1 MGFYDINVTK
11 KIIKSNGIATL
22 GPGGTPV
29 LPKLTI
35 GGILE
40 KVGVIIQGTPTYTP
54 GTGTI
59 ARDIQGGYNVMSNM
73 SIIPNQQ
80 VPIVSVSGFGNW
92 LFNTVK
98 EGLELDNFDAYD
110 IITGLTSPAPA
121 AGLAG
126 FTYIQDALDPSW
138 VNSSFIIA
146 APSGNQAA
154 TWSIP
159 NYLYT
164 TQRMFNGIVG
174 YWELGNPL
182 AQLTVSLTPSYS
194 GAASPFNIYSATAG
208 VAPYFIT
215 GNATVTLATPQ
226 ADIVRYLFDTPVNPQ
241 DRPPVTFINTILED
255 SFQNSPGG
263 ATQVKYTFQPLSG
276 YIARVVM
283 YVFNS
288 TTSKGVDPTLML
300 ASNSLQMN
308 IGDGTSIVSESIY
321 ETALRQKN
329 LLGFDLP
336 RGAFFFD
343 FLGRDLTWQ
352 EVYSTYD
359 TANINAVLNFSSALG
374 ASSTGKV
381 IKQVMKPLQYVSK

>member
-1 MGFYDINVTK
+1 MSFYDLNVTK
-11 KIIKSNGIATL
+11 KIIKSNGIQSL

-40 KVGVIIQGTPTYTP
+40 KVGVLAQGVVTYTV

-59 ARDIQGGYNVMSNM
+59 ARDIQGGYNVFTNM

-80 VPIVSVSGFGNW
+80 VPIVSVSGYGNW
-92 LFNTVK
+92 LFNIVK
-98 EGLELDNFDAYD
+98 EGLELDNFDAYGFL
-110 IITGLTSPAPA
+110 TGTV
-121 AGLAG
+121 
-126 FTYIQDALDPSW
+126 TQEQDPLDPSW
-138 VNSSFIIA
+138 VDGSSIITT
-146 APSGNQAA
+146 PSGNQAA
-154 TWSIP
+154 TWTVP

-182 AQLTVSLTPSYS
+182 AQLTVSLTPGYAN
-194 GAASPFNIYSATAG
+194 AASPFNIASLTPG
-208 VAPYFIT
+208 QQPYLVT
-215 GNATVTLATPQ
+215 GNATVTIATPQ
-226 ADIVRYLFDTPVNPQ
+226 ADIVRYLYDTPVNPQ
-241 DRPPVTFINTILED
+241 DRPPVTFINTIIED
-255 SFQNSPGG
+255 TFQNNPGG
-263 ATQVKYTFQPLSG
+263 ATQLKYTFQPLSG
-276 YIARVVM
+276 YLARVVA

-288 TTSKGVDPTLML
+288 TTNKGVDPTLML

-336 RGAFFFD
+336 RGAFFMD

-359 TANINAVLNFSSALG
+359 TANINLTMNFSSGLG
-374 ASSTGKV
+374 ATSSAKV
-381 IKQVMKPLQYVSK
+381 IKQVMKPLQYVSR